1 MTARNIE
8 IILGGLVDAVR
19 YRDPERIAGFLAP
32 DLVWDGVAPGLRCEG
47 RDQALALIRNRL
59 ANAPLTVDAVE
70 AVDAGEHVVIGLRG
84 PGFNQ
89 TPGDLATVGQVF
101 FVFTF
106 NDGKVVRWRDFRT
119 RAAAMAAVGASTT
132 NWR

>member
-19 YRDPERIAGFLAP
+19 YRDPERIAGVLAP

-89 TPGDLATVGQVF
+89 TPGDLATVGQAF

-106 NDGKVVRWRDFRT
+106 SDGKVVRWRDFRT
-119 RAAAMAAVGASTT
+119 RAAAMAAAGASTT
-132 NWR
+132 KWR

>member
-1 MTARNIE
+1 MPSATVTRSASP
-8 IILGGLVDAVR
+8 GSS
-19 YRDPERIAGFLAP
+19 PP

-59 ANAPLTVDAVE
+59 ASAPLTVDAVE

-89 TPGDLATVGQVF
+89 TPGDLATVGQAF

-106 NDGKVVRWRDFRT
+106 SDGKVVRWRDFRT
-119 RAAAMAAVGASTT
+119 RAAAMAAAGASTT
-132 NWR
+132 KWR